1 MWDSH
6 QWTHLARVT
15 LAFCPP
21 LSVTPLSPTGVAS
34 PYGSCLKSSFRQHA
48 STTCWNHSLS
58 NSCPNRIFSLSVP
71 ENTQGSCAAYPR
83 LPTMSTLPFSGFN
96 SPKRQWRR
104 VDCREKNTCYN
115 KPLTNCMCVLY
126 SFCRWSMFSHEAMT
140 NEHAQQHYPT
150 IYCMY
155 RQFVHAGTY
164 YWHLMYVRTYLP
176 CSHRPNNGNH
186 SCILATTERY
196 ILQGQSSSILYTN
209 SSTKD
214 ATLDN
219 NLNSWSC
226 AVHMNIWCSLPLPF
240 PMLQTIPSPPLVAF
254 LLHH

>member
-48 STTCWNHSLS
+48 STTCWNHSPS
-58 NSCPNRIFSLSVP
+58 NSLPNRIFSLSVP

-104 VDCREKNTCYN
+104 VDCREKDTCFSTCL
-115 KPLTNCMCVLY
+115 LTLNNQPGTTMIDWQKTYVAIYVHTYVCLVCM
-126 SFCRWSMFSHEAMT
+126 
-140 NEHAQQHYPT
+140 
-150 IYCMY
+150 
-155 RQFVHAGTY
+155 
-164 YWHLMYVRTYLP
+164 
-176 CSHRPNNGNH
+176 
-186 SCILATTERY
+186 
-196 ILQGQSSSILYTN
+196 
-209 SSTKD
+209 
-214 ATLDN
+214 
-219 NLNSWSC
+219 
-226 AVHMNIWCSLPLPF
+226 
-240 PMLQTIPSPPLVAF
+240 
-254 LLHH
+254 